1 VTLRRVACL
10 LLLTAGLS
18 SCAVGPDYK
27 APTPPEGAT
36 APIVPADAAL
46 ETTAEPP
53 DAWWRLYDDSAFDAL
68 IREAFANNDDIK
80 AAEAN
85 LAAARAVLEGARAG
99 LFPQTNINL
108 AGVYGR
114 DPTTDEILE
123 IGGHKPATTWLFDDL
138 LDVSYELDL
147 FGHVRRSIEAAQ
159 AGAEATAAQRDAVKV
174 TVAAETARAYAQL
187 CTVGEEIAVAH
198 HSLELVSREAEI
210 TDHRRIAGA
219 GSDFEVVRAQGL
231 VEQTRSTIPPLE
243 GQRRAALFEL
253 TAILGRTP
261 ANLPPGVD
269 GCVHPPRLTALLPVG
284 DGAALLKRRP
294 DIRAADRH
302 LASAIAEIGVATA
315 ELYPRITLSGFFG
328 GVSSSIDQLGTAKA
342 LAWGVGPAMNWNF
355 PVQAGPRARV
365 RQSKAEAVAALSDF
379 DKAVLQALKETAQAL
394 STYTAELDHH
404 AALVA
409 FQDKARRTY
418 ELAHGQFAAGALSS
432 LDLLT
437 SEQALV
443 AADAGV
449 AVSDTAIVQDQIAVF
464 KALGGGWRSEPDIAP
479 DHGSSR

>member
-1 VTLRRVACL
+1 VNLGRIACL
-10 LLLTAGLS
+10 FLLTAGLGA
-18 SCAVGPDYK
+18 CTVGPDYK
-27 APTPPEGAT
+27 PPIPPQGAT
-36 APIVPADAAL
+36 APIVPADTAS
-46 ETTAEPP
+46 ETTADPP
-53 DAWWRLYDDSAFDAL
+53 DAWWRLYDDPAFDAL

-85 LAAARAVLEGARAG
+85 LTAARAVLDGARAG

-108 AGVYGR
+108 GATYGR

-147 FGHVRRSIEAAQ
+147 FGHVRRSVEAAE
-159 AGAEATAAQRDAVKV
+159 ADAEANAAQRDAIKV

-187 CTVGEEIAVAH
+187 CTVGEQIAVAR

-210 TDHRRIAGA
+210 TEHRRTAGA
-219 GSDFEVVRAQGL
+219 GSDFDVVRAQGL

-261 ANLPPGVD
+261 ANLPRGVD
-269 GCVHPPRLTALLPVG
+269 ACVRPPRLTALLPVG

-302 LASAIAEIGVATA
+302 LATAIAEVGVATA
-315 ELYPRITLSGFFG
+315 DLYPRITLSGFYG

-342 LAWGVGPAMNWNF
+342 LTWGVGPEMNWTF

-365 RQSKAEAVAALSDF
+365 RQSKAEAAAALSNF

-394 STYTAELDHH
+394 SAYTAELDHH

-409 FQDKARRTY
+409 SQDKARRTFD
-418 ELAHGQFAAGALSS
+418 LAHGQFTAGAISS
-432 LDLLT
+432 LDFLT

-443 AADAGV
+443 AADAAV
-449 AVSDTAIVQDQIAVF
+449 ALSDTAIVQDQIAVF
-464 KALGGGWRSEPDIAP
+464 KALGGGWRDAP
-479 DHGSSR
+479 PAAPAP

>member
-1 VTLRRVACL
+1 MLGRVAGAVL
-10 LLLTAGLS
+10 LAAGLC

-27 APTPPEGAT
+27 PPTPPDGAT

-46 ETTAEPP
+46 ETTAESP
-53 DAWWRLYDDSAFDAL
+53 DAWWRLYDDPAFDAL

-80 AAEAN
+80 TAEAN
-85 LAAARAVLEGARAG
+85 LAAARAVLQGARAG

-108 AGVYGR
+108 GGVYGR

-123 IGGHKPATTWLFDDL
+123 IGGHKPTTTWLFDDL

-147 FGHVRRSIEAAQ
+147 FGHVQRSIEAAK
-159 AGAEATAAQRDAVKV
+159 ADAEATAAQRDAVKV

-187 CTVGEEIAVAH
+187 CTVGEEIAVAR

-269 GCVHPPRLTALLPVG
+269 ACVRPPRLTALLPVG

-302 LASAIAEIGVATA
+302 LATAIAQIGVATA
-315 ELYPRITLSGFFG
+315 DLYPRITLSGFFG
-328 GVSSSIDQLGTAKA
+328 GVSSSIDQLGTEKA
-342 LAWGVGPAMNWNF
+342 LSWGVGPAMNWSF

-394 STYTAELDHH
+394 SAYTAELDHH
-404 AALVA
+404 TALVA
-409 FQDKARRTY
+409 FQGKARRTY

-464 KALGGGWRSEPDIAP
+464 KALGGGWRSEPDVARAP
-479 DHGSSR
+479 P